1 MDGGAS
7 VTRVARRKL
16 LWFGGLVAL
25 MAGAA
30 VMFRLMEGP
39 FAIFAAALVALIPG
53 RIQRTFYRDLF
64 ASRRT
69 MSHGRYAESAEH
81 SRRFLA
87 DIRERPGLKR
97 LMWIAWPGRTVDAE
111 AMALNNLGGAQVELG
126 EWDAASR
133 HLEEAI
139 RIDPEYSIPR
149 FNLALIAAVSGDRAT
164 AERLLGEARAKGY
177 APGSIDALMRHA
189 DELRTRFA
197 SPAAV

>member
-1 MDGGAS
+1 M
-7 VTRVARRKL
+7 TRVARRKL
-16 LWFGGLVAL
+16 LWFGGLIVL
-25 MAGAA
+25 MAAA
-30 VMFRLMEGP
+30 AAMFRLMDGP

-64 ASRRT
+64 AARRT
-69 MSHGRYAESAEH
+69 MSQGRYAESAEH

-87 DIRERPGLKR
+87 DLREQPGLKR

-133 HLEEAI
+133 HLTEAI
-139 RIDPEYSIPR
+139 RLDPEYSVPR
-149 FNLALIAAVSGDRAT
+149 FNLALIAAVRGDRAT
-164 AERLLGEARAKGY
+164 AERLLGEARAMGY
-177 APGSIDALMRHA
+177 ARGSIDALMRHA
-189 DELRTRFA
+189 DELRARSA